1 MDERI
6 ARRAWLARMAALG
19 SFGAAGLSGVMSRAL
34 AKGDL
39 ANAQSLH
46 KVDGS
51 AKINGKAA
59 SAGAPIALGDRI
71 ETGPGSQ
78 AVVVMRG
85 DAFLMRAQTIIEVRS
100 RSGGVMDDL
109 RVNAGKLLSVFSS
122 KPVAISAR
130 NATIGIR
137 GTGAYL
143 EVDPGEVYFC
153 LCYGEAV
160 AGAPGMPDRTV
171 KTTHHEQPLLLR
183 DAGGYQP
190 AGFRNH
196 TDDELILLES
206 LVGREPPFMKGGQ
219 YPANKY

>member
-1 MDERI
+1 MDDRN
-6 ARRAWLARMAALG
+6 RRLWLQRMSALG
-19 SFGAAGLSGVMSRAL
+19 AFGAAGLSGFMSRAL

-39 ANAQSLH
+39 ANAQALYR
-46 KVDGS
+46 VEGS
-51 AKINGKAA
+51 ATVNGKPAT
-59 SAGAPIALGDRI
+59 AGAPVALGDRI
-71 ETGPGSQ
+71 ATGPGSQ

-85 DAFLMRAQTIIEVRS
+85 DAFLMRAQTIIEVKS
-100 RSGGVMDDL
+100 RSGGVMDSL
-109 RVNAGKLLSVFSS
+109 SVSAGKLLSVFSA
-122 KPVAISAR
+122 KPVSIAAR

-153 LCYGEAV
+153 LCYGEA
-160 AGAPGMPDRTV
+160 AASAPGVPERLV
-171 KTTHHEQPLLLR
+171 KTTHHEQPLVLR
-183 DAGGYQP
+183 EAGGYQP